1 MSRPDD
7 ILGLHDRKL
16 KVFLYEVLREETE
29 RVGELQTGKEEA
41 ALSDTALASGAE
53 GVKEAIHGFSDA

>member
-1 MSRPDD
+1 ME
-7 ILGLHDRKL
+7 LH
-16 KVFLYEVLREETE
+16 REETE